1 MTNTPRLALPRV
13 GTAQVRKHISYN
25 RAVRTLDA
33 IVQLSVNDRGRTAPP
48 ALPASGDQY
57 IIGIGATGAW
67 SGRDNH
73 IAAFQGEDWNFYSPG
88 PGWRCFVIN
97 ENRLVYWDGNVWSE
111 FADGSGSGSPS
122 GDINGGNF

>member
-33 IVQLSVNDRGRTAPP
+33 IVQLAVINRGLTAPP
-48 ALPASGDQY
+48 PSPVNGDQY
-57 IIGIGATGAW
+57 IIGPGATGTW
-67 SGRDNH
+67 SGHDTH
-73 IAAFQGEDWNFYSPG
+73 IAAFQGKAWNYYVPG
-88 PGWRCFVIN
+88 PGWRCFVIA
-97 ENRLVYWDGNVWSE
+97 ENRLVYWNGNAWSE
-111 FADGSGSGSPS
+111 FADGSGSGAPT